1 MEKAKRIVFTVA
13 FGLSIGMIFMWL
25 ILGACM
31 ITLAE
36 NIEFIEK
43 YAESSSDP
51 MTTEVAKAYFMTLG
65 VIFFVLSVMNIVS
78 AIVAFK
84 GRSSMSKGV
93 MIGNIVIG
101 ALACAEIN
109 ILGAIFGLIAISR
122 NNRKQDV
129 IEE

>member
-13 FGLSIGMIFMWL
+13 FGLSLGMIFLWI

-36 NIEFIEK
+36 NIEFIQK

-51 MTTEVAKAYFMTLG
+51 MTTEFAKAYFMTLG
-65 VIFFVLSVMNIVS
+65 IIFFVLAVMNVVS

-84 GRSSMSKGV
+84 GRNSMSKGV

-109 ILGAIFGLIAISR
+109 IVAAIFGLIAISR
-122 NNRKQDV
+122 KNRQQNI